1 MAQGNVVTPF
11 LDMRSF
17 VREESEVFASEAPAP
32 ALESPFVS
40 VYELESPFL
49 DRELFVVEA
58 SEELEARAAALAE
71 WSPFQG
77 AILPEREAR
86 SDDVSEAEFEE
97 ELAYQ
102 DQEAEADSA
111 NLFEGQA
118 GTSGGDDRDEVTDTT
133 IVPYKWIC
141 SVTYEKDGKTLDG
154 GTGFLISDRHVLT
167 AGHVI
172 TDARLNGPYP
182 PSLVVYPGRHYGGE
196 PFGTFLAARTR
207 VSPHRNLDYGLIT
220 LNKPVD
226 PRVQW
231 WGHPATAT
239 DVWTEALLPLRQLRQ
254 TALPIRT
261 AGYPGVKDSYRR
273 RMVEAQGQTQ
283 PASFG
288 VTFRHTA
295 ATTGGQSGS
304 PIWTERGGRLMLI
317 GIATSYDAT
326 SQLGLL
332 LHDALVRNQ
341 VRRWMA
347 QDAPRPKRVQRR
359 IPLEVPYRWVCRLEV
374 RDNDLK
380 RTVGYG
386 TGVMISNKHVLTS
399 ARVIHGF
406 SKDRRRYSIH
416 ITPGYEFGKEALGS
430 TTASKGRVSP
440 KFSPDTKDAS
450 EDYGLLTLSKPLG
463 AEVFSSIGKIALGS
477 WGDESH
483 GLVKTDADW
492 TGKAAHVA
500 AYSRLSGG
508 GGYHKLR
515 VAKRGTVHLQ
525 RGQLLHEASEK
536 LDAPGAPIWV
546 EAGKRRLLA
555 GIATSI
561 FSKDSGVNWGCYLS
575 QATQSQLIEW
585 VNADHADQE
594 LPEAGFSAE
603 DFDGDAR
610 EGLDTL
616 TSEDQETQEEE
627 EANEEHEEESD
638 EYESGKYE
646 EEGEGTLRSTLDE
659 AEEYAGETS
668 DYSSSEPP
676 FALTE
681 EEEQGAH
688 AAIAKGERDEVK
700 LTNLEFQAR
709 HQELPADYKIKPQET
724 ALRKEWTEIRDKIIR
739 PALQSAT
746 EKLIVEPPFT
756 AYDPGFVPNAALQTC
771 VKGKTPDDWRIAL
784 VDLTNPASPA
794 YGGNDK
800 HDKTVFAASL
810 AKVGAMFA
818 AFELKKRV
826 SEALKPV
833 PVTTSLAMVLNALE
847 KVWQPKLDATK
858 PASPAAFKGFPKLTQ
873 IFDIR
878 VVAGAWK
885 VDFTSRGSIASLGT
899 NAQAELAPFSKID
912 GKFGFK
918 ELLELMVSFSNDEAS
933 ARCITMLS
941 YEYIHGALVTA
952 GLYETGKGGL
962 WLGAPYRQAPA
973 GTPGAPERNRIWMAE
988 PTIKA
993 TEPNTSR
1000 RFQVGSPEAFARMFT
1015 LLAKRKLIDP
1025 TSSNAMLDL
1034 LKTKTSD
1041 FIKKALDAD
1050 GRHLIV
1056 DGMRSKIG
1064 VIAKSYFSQASF
1076 VQRDVIK
1083 AGKPVQYVIV
1093 ILNNTSAPFI
1103 NNKATIGPLDQC
1115 ILDL

>member
-1 MAQGNVVTPF
+1 MAHGNVTTPF

-17 VREESEVFASEAPAP
+17 VREESEVFASEAPAF

-58 SEELEARAAALAE
+58 EEE
-71 WSPFQG
+71 SDP
-77 AILPEREAR
+77 REAR

-97 ELAYQ
+97 E
-102 DQEAEADSA
+102 
-111 NLFEGQA
+111 NLFERQA
-118 GTSGGDDRDEVTDTT
+118 GTSGGDDRDEVSDTT

-196 PFGTFLAARTR
+196 PLGTFLAARTR

-220 LNKPVD
+220 LNNPVD

-239 DVWTEALLPLRQLRQ
+239 DIWTEARLPLGQLRQ
-254 TALPIRT
+254 TALRIRT

-295 ATTGGQSGS
+295 ATTEGQSGS

-317 GIATSYDAT
+317 GIATSYDAR

-332 LHDALVRNQ
+332 LHDRLVLDQ
-341 VRRWMA
+341 VSRWRA
-347 QDAPRPKRVQRR
+347 EDTPTPKRVQRR

-406 SKDRRRYSIH
+406 SRDRRRYSIR
-416 ITPGYEFGKEALGS
+416 ITPGYEFGKEGLGS

-463 AEVFSSIGKIALGS
+463 AEVFSSIGKIVLGS

-483 GLVKTDADW
+483 GLVKTDADL

-500 AYSRLSGG
+500 AFSRLSGG
-508 GGYHKLR
+508 GGYHTLR
-515 VAKRGTVHLQ
+515 VAKRGTVRLQ
-525 RGQLLHEASEK
+525 RGQLLHEASER

-546 EAGKRRLLA
+546 EEGKRRLLT

-561 FSKDSGVNWGCYLS
+561 FSKESGVNWGCYLS
-575 QATQSQLIEW
+575 QATQNQLMEW
-585 VNADHADQE
+585 VNADHADHE

-603 DFDGDAR
+603 DVDGDAR
-610 EGLDTL
+610 EGLETL
-616 TSEDQETQEEE
+616 TSEDRETQEEE
-627 EANEEHEEESD
+627 EANEEHEEESA
-638 EYESGKYE
+638 
-646 EEGEGTLRSTLDE
+646 DE
-659 AEEYAGETS
+659 AIG
-668 DYSSSEPP
+668 
-676 FALTE
+676 
-681 EEEQGAH
+681 
-688 AAIAKGERDEVK
+688 KGERDEVK

-709 HQELPADYKIKPQET
+709 HKELAANYKIKPQET
-724 ALRKEWTEIRDKIIR
+724 ALRKEWIDIRDKIIR

-756 AYDPGFVPNAALQTC
+756 AYDPGFVPNAALKAC
-771 VKGKTPDDWRIAL
+771 VKSKTPDDWRIAL
-784 VDLTNPASPA
+784 VDLRNPASPA

-833 PVTTSLAMVLNALE
+833 PVTTSLPMVLKALE
-847 KVWQPKLDATK
+847 KVWQAKLDATK

-878 VVAGAWK
+878 VVAGVWK

-899 NAQAELAPFSKID
+899 NTQAEHAPFSKIE

-918 ELLELMVSFSNDEAS
+918 ELLELMVSFSSDEAS

-952 GLYETGKGGL
+952 GMYETGKGGL
-962 WLGAPYRQAPA
+962 WLGASYAQAPA
-973 GTPGAPERNRIWMAE
+973 GTPGAAERNRIWMAE

-1000 RFQVGSPEAFARMFT
+1000 RFQVGSPKAFARMFT
-1015 LLAKRKLIDP
+1015 LLVQGKLVDP
-1025 TSSNAMLDL
+1025 TSSTAMLDL
-1034 LKTKTSD
+1034 LKAKTSD
-1041 FIKKALDAD
+1041 FIKKALDSDSRGLIAD
-1050 GRHLIV
+1050 GI
-1056 DGMRSKIG
+1056 RSKIG

-1083 AGKPVQYVIV
+1083 AGKRIQYVIV
-1093 ILNNTSAPFI
+1093 ILNNTSAPYI
-1103 NNKATIGPLDQC
+1103 DDEATIGPLDQC

>member
-1 MAQGNVVTPF
+1 MAQGNVTTPF

-17 VREESEVFASEAPAP
+17 ARVESEVFASEAPPP

-40 VYELESPFL
+40 MYELESPFL
-49 DRELFVVEA
+49 DRQLLVVEA
-58 SEELEARAAALAE
+58 EESA
-71 WSPFQG
+71 S
-77 AILPEREAR
+77 REAR

-97 ELAYQ
+97 LAYQ
-102 DQEAEADSA
+102 NQEAEADSE
-111 NLFEGQA
+111 NLFERQA

-196 PFGTFLAARTR
+196 PLGSFLAARAR

-254 TALPIRT
+254 AALPIRT

-273 RMVEAQGQTQ
+273 RMFEAQGRTQ

-295 ATTGGQSGS
+295 ATTEGQSGS

-317 GIATSYDAT
+317 GIVTSYDAT

-341 VRRWMA
+341 VRQWMA
-347 QDAPRPKRVQRR
+347 QDAPKPKQAQRR
-359 IPLEVPYRWVCRLEV
+359 IPLEVPHRWVCRLEV

-406 SKDRRRYSIH
+406 STDRRRYSIH

-450 EDYGLLTLSKPLG
+450 EDYGLLTLSEPLG

-500 AYSRLSGG
+500 AFSRLSGGG

-515 VAKRGTVHLQ
+515 VAKRGTLQLQ
-525 RGQLLHEASEK
+525 RGQLLHEASER

-546 EAGKRRLLA
+546 EEGKRRLLT

-561 FSKDSGVNWGCYLS
+561 FSKESGTNWGCY
-575 QATQSQLIEW
+575 
-585 VNADHADQE
+585 
-594 LPEAGFSAE
+594 F
-603 DFDGDAR
+603 
-610 EGLDTL
+610 
-616 TSEDQETQEEE
+616 
-627 EANEEHEEESD
+627 
-638 EYESGKYE
+638 ESGHPE
-646 EEGEGTLRSTLDE
+646 PTHGVGPCGPRRSR
-659 AEEYAGETS
+659 A
-668 DYSSSEPP
+668 
-676 FALTE
+676 
-681 EEEQGAH
+681 
-688 AAIAKGERDEVK
+688 
-700 LTNLEFQAR
+700 
-709 HQELPADYKIKPQET
+709 
-724 ALRKEWTEIRDKIIR
+724 
-739 PALQSAT
+739 
-746 EKLIVEPPFT
+746 
-756 AYDPGFVPNAALQTC
+756 
-771 VKGKTPDDWRIAL
+771 
-784 VDLTNPASPA
+784 
-794 YGGNDK
+794 
-800 HDKTVFAASL
+800 
-810 AKVGAMFA
+810 
-818 AFELKKRV
+818 
-826 SEALKPV
+826 
-833 PVTTSLAMVLNALE
+833 
-847 KVWQPKLDATK
+847 
-858 PASPAAFKGFPKLTQ
+858 
-873 IFDIR
+873 
-878 VVAGAWK
+878 
-885 VDFTSRGSIASLGT
+885 SRGR
-899 NAQAELAPFSKID
+899 
-912 GKFGFK
+912 
-918 ELLELMVSFSNDEAS
+918 LLS
-933 ARCITMLS
+933 
-941 YEYIHGALVTA
+941 
-952 GLYETGKGGL
+952 
-962 WLGAPYRQAPA
+962 
-973 GTPGAPERNRIWMAE
+973 
-988 PTIKA
+988 
-993 TEPNTSR
+993 
-1000 RFQVGSPEAFARMFT
+1000 
-1015 LLAKRKLIDP
+1015 
-1025 TSSNAMLDL
+1025 
-1034 LKTKTSD
+1034 
-1041 FIKKALDAD
+1041 
-1050 GRHLIV
+1050 
-1056 DGMRSKIG
+1056 
-1064 VIAKSYFSQASF
+1064 
-1076 VQRDVIK
+1076 
-1083 AGKPVQYVIV
+1083 
-1093 ILNNTSAPFI
+1093 
-1103 NNKATIGPLDQC
+1103 
-1115 ILDL
+1115 

>member
-1 MAQGNVVTPF
+1 MAQGNVTTPF

-58 SEELEARAAALAE
+58 DEKSD
-71 WSPFQG
+71 P
-77 AILPEREAR
+77 REAR
-86 SDDVSEAEFEE
+86 SDDVSETGFEE

-102 DQEAEADSA
+102 DQEAEADSE
-111 NLFEGQA
+111 NLFERQA
-118 GTSGGDDRDEVTDTT
+118 GTSGGDNRDEVIDTT

-172 TDARLNGPYP
+172 TDARLNGPHP
-182 PSLVVYPGRHYGGE
+182 PSLVVYPGRHYGGA
-196 PFGTFLAARTR
+196 PLGTFLAARTR

-239 DVWTEALLPLRQLRQ
+239 DIWTEARLPLGQLRQ

-295 ATTGGQSGS
+295 ATTEGQSGS

-317 GIATSYDAT
+317 GIATSYDAR

-332 LHDALVRNQ
+332 LHDRLVLDQ
-341 VRRWMA
+341 VSRWRA
-347 QDAPRPKRVQRR
+347 EDTPTPKRVQRR

-406 SKDRRRYSIH
+406 SKDRRRYSIR

-440 KFSPDTKDAS
+440 KFSPDTRDAS

-483 GLVKTDADW
+483 GLVKADADL

-500 AYSRLSGG
+500 AFSRLAGG

-515 VAKRGTVHLQ
+515 VAKRGTVHVQ
-525 RGQLLHEASEK
+525 RGQLLHEASDK

-546 EAGKRRLLA
+546 EEGKRRLLT

-561 FSKDSGVNWGCYLS
+561 FSKESGANWGCYLS
-575 QATQSQLIEW
+575 QATQNQLMEW

-594 LPEAGFSAE
+594 LPEASFSAE

-610 EGLDTL
+610 EGLETL
-616 TSEDQETQEEE
+616 TSEDQATQEE

-638 EYESGKYE
+638 E
-646 EEGEGTLRSTLDE
+646 
-659 AEEYAGETS
+659 AEEYAGETFAGEDFVAPIES
-668 DYSSSEPP
+668 FSGGLP
-676 FALTE
+676 FAFTRMF
-681 EEEQGAH
+681 GAH

-700 LTNLEFQAR
+700 LTNLVFQAR
-709 HQELPADYKIKPQET
+709 HQELPANYKIKPQET
-724 ALRKEWTEIRDKIIR
+724 AFRKEWADIRDKIIR

-756 AYDPGFVPNAALQTC
+756 AYDPGFVANAALTAC

-784 VDLTNPASPA
+784 VDLRNPASPA

-833 PVTTSLAMVLNALE
+833 PVTTSLAMVLKALE

-899 NAQAELAPFSKID
+899 NAQAEHAPFSKIE

-918 ELLELMVSFSNDEAS
+918 ELLELMVSFSSDEAS

-962 WLGAPYRQAPA
+962 WLGASYKQAPA

-988 PTIKA
+988 PTITA

-1000 RFQVGSPEAFARMFT
+1000 RFQVGSPKAFARMFT
-1015 LLAKRKLIDP
+1015 LLARGKLVDS
-1025 TSSNAMLDL
+1025 TSSTAMLDL
-1034 LKTKTSD
+1034 LKSKTAD
-1041 FIKKALDAD
+1041 FIKKALESD
-1050 GRHLIV
+1050 GRGLIV
-1056 DGMRSKIG
+1056 DGIRSKIG
-1064 VIAKSYFSQASF
+1064 VIADSYFSQASF
-1076 VQRDVIK
+1076 VQRNVIK
-1083 AGKPVQYVIV
+1083 AGKRIQYVIV
-1093 ILNNTSAPFI
+1093 ILNNTSAPYL
-1103 NNKATIGPLDQC
+1103 NDKATIGPLDQC
-1115 ILDL
+1115 ILDR